1 MKKPTATFQITN
13 IFTLLLF
20 VVLFFNNTSSFFSQS
35 SREQFSGVLLY
46 DSPENNLYNWTENL
60 EKNHINL
67 RIGNKQGEIFDERN
81 IPGISTEKMK
91 VYSYL
96 HPKNK
101 QLYILFHPDW
111 EALFLDRNSSIPYEL
126 FVINVETK
134 KIKKSLFINNTKVF
148 DVHKSDIY
156 PDKELLFMETSS
168 DKSVNY
174 IDLVNDSLHNIPDAK
189 RISFCFN
196 EYAILRK
203 NVVKKDETYWAYFL
217 YDINNKKIF
226 DKELDYNEYQGG
238 KTIDY
243 NGRMLIQFTDEKE
256 KIYYKEVNVEK
267 QKLSKERVEN
277 PINNPTHFA
286 IKPFMTSTKDFDLV
300 KYNFNAFLKSASI
313 DEKLKFA
320 DLMAAQIKAKYKN
333 EIEINYITQTLT
345 DLISKHPNEARIQ
358 KWLEWIYKQNAL
370 SYAAQINLMQIAVD
384 NGVLDDKLFAVVF
397 KHYNEKTSE
406 IGLNSRTLREAVFNF
421 AKKGFETITF
431 RDYTERLVAKYE
443 IALLELYV
451 KDEADYNAYL
461 NIDKKAKNNDTTAV
475 YSFLSNNQNNLT
487 KMLIGKLH
495 YELGESNRK
504 ANEKTQ
510 DSLTIA
516 KILFHFES
524 ALNNEFDTDETYVG
538 YM

>member
-46 DSPENNLYNWTENL
+46 DSPENNLYIWTENL
-60 EKNHINL
+60 EKNRINL
-67 RIGNKQGEIFDERN
+67 RIGNKQGEIFEERN
-81 IPGISTEKMK
+81 IPGISAETME

-101 QLYILFHPDW
+101 QLYILFHPNW
-111 EALFLDRNSSIPYEL
+111 LYNTDRKTSMPYEL
-126 FVINVETK
+126 FVIDIETK
-134 KIKKSLFINNTKVF
+134 KIKKSISLGQASSFGVSRIY
-148 DVHKSDIY
+148 IY
-156 PDKELLFMETSS
+156 PDKNIWFMEANG
-168 DKSVNY
+168 DNPVKY
-174 IDLVNDSLHNIPDAK
+174 IDFTDDGLHIIPGFE
-189 RISFCFN
+189 RLSFCFN

-203 NVVKKDETYWAYFL
+203 NVVKKDETVWAYVL
-217 YDINNKKIF
+217 YDINTKKIF

-256 KIYYKEVNVEK
+256 KIYYKEVDVEK

-286 IKPFMTSTKDFDLV
+286 IKPFMTSTKNFDLV
-300 KYNFNAFLKSASI
+300 KYNFNAFLKSTSI

>member
-1 MKKPTATFQITN
+1 MKNPTATFRTTN
-13 IFTLLLF
+13 VFTSLLF
-20 VVLFFNNTSSFFSQS
+20 VVLAFNTTFSVFSQS
-35 SREQFSGVLLY
+35 DYEKFSGALLY
-46 DSPENNLYNWTENL
+46 NSPENDLYIWTENL
-60 EKNHINL
+60 ENRRINL
-67 RIGNKQGEIFDERN
+67 RIGNKQGEIFEERN
-81 IPGISTEKMK
+81 IPGISAETME

-101 QLYILFHPDW
+101 KLYILFHPNW
-111 EALFLDRNSSIPYEL
+111 LYNTDRKTSMPYEL
-126 FVINVETK
+126 FVIDIETK
-134 KIKKSLFINNTKVF
+134 KIKKSISLGQASSFGVSRIY
-148 DVHKSDIY
+148 IY
-156 PDKELLFMETSS
+156 PDKNIWFMEANG
-168 DKSVNY
+168 DNPVKY
-174 IDLVNDSLHNIPDAK
+174 IDFTDDGLHIIPGFE
-189 RISFCFN
+189 RLSFCFN

-203 NVVKKDETYWAYFL
+203 NVVKKDETVWAYVL
-217 YDINNKKIF
+217 YDINTKKIF

-256 KIYYKEVNVEK
+256 KIYYKEVDVEK

-286 IKPFMTSTKDFDLV
+286 IKPFMTSTKNFDLV
-300 KYNFNAFLKSASI
+300 KYNFNAFLKSTSI

>member
-20 VVLFFNNTSSFFSQS
+20 VVLFFNDTSSFFSQS

-46 DSPENNLYNWTENL
+46 DSPENNLYIWTENL
-60 EKNHINL
+60 EKNRINL
-67 RIGNKQGEIFDERN
+67 RIGNKQGEIFEERN
-81 IPGISTEKMK
+81 IPGISAETME

-101 QLYILFHPDW
+101 QLYILFHPNW
-111 EALFLDRNSSIPYEL
+111 LYNTDRKTSMPYEL
-126 FVINVETK
+126 FVIDIETK
-134 KIKKSLFINNTKVF
+134 KIKKSISLGQASSFGVSRIY
-148 DVHKSDIY
+148 IY
-156 PDKELLFMETSS
+156 PDKNIWFMEANG
-168 DKSVNY
+168 DNPVKY
-174 IDLVNDSLHNIPDAK
+174 IDFTDDGLHIIPGFE
-189 RISFCFN
+189 RLSFCFN

-203 NVVKKDETYWAYFL
+203 NVVKKDETVWAYVL
-217 YDINNKKIF
+217 YDINTKKIF

-256 KIYYKEVNVEK
+256 KIYYKEVDVEK

-286 IKPFMTSTKDFDLV
+286 IKPFMTSTKNFDLV
-300 KYNFNAFLKSASI
+300 KYNFNAFLKSTSI

>member
-1 MKKPTATFQITN
+1 MKNPTATFRTTN
-13 IFTLLLF
+13 VFTSLLF
-20 VVLFFNNTSSFFSQS
+20 VVLAFNTTFSVFSQS
-35 SREQFSGVLLY
+35 DYEKFSGALLY
-46 DSPENNLYNWTENL
+46 NSPENDLYIWTENL
-60 EKNHINL
+60 ENRRINL
-67 RIGNKQGEIFDERN
+67 RIGNKQGEIFEERN
-81 IPGISTEKMK
+81 IPGTSAETME

-101 QLYILFHPDW
+101 QLYILFHPNW
-111 EALFLDRNSSIPYEL
+111 LYNTDRKTSMPYEL
-126 FVINVETK
+126 FVIDIETK
-134 KIKKSLFINNTKVF
+134 KIKKSISLGQASSFGVSRIY
-148 DVHKSDIY
+148 IY
-156 PDKELLFMETSS
+156 PDKNIWFMEANG
-168 DKSVNY
+168 DNPVKY
-174 IDLVNDSLHNIPDAK
+174 IDFTDDGLHIIPGFE
-189 RISFCFN
+189 RLSFCFN

-203 NVVKKDETYWAYFL
+203 NVVKKDETVWAYVL
-217 YDINNKKIF
+217 YDINTKKIF

-256 KIYYKEVNVEK
+256 KIYYKEVDVEK

-286 IKPFMTSTKDFDLV
+286 IKPFMTSTKNFDLV
-300 KYNFNAFLKSASI
+300 KYNFNAFLKSTSI